1 MTNTKREIIMKGFD
15 PIALLGVQDE
25 NLKLLRQHFNATITA
40 RGERLIIVGQF
51 EVVEQI
57 HHVLNEL
64 IHLIPKRKQ
73 LDATD
78 INTVINMETD
88 HNEKVYSGPD
98 ESIILFT
105 HKGIIKPRTPGQE
118 AYFRASMEND
128 ITFAIGPA
136 GTGKTYQAVAIAVA
150 ALKNHEIS
158 RIVLTRP
165 AVEAGERLGFLPGDM
180 KEKIDPYLAP
190 LYDAMRSMIA
200 PEKFKSYIEQHVIEI
215 VPLAFMRGRTLD
227 DAYLILDEAQN
238 TTDLQMKMFLTR
250 IGVNSKAFINGD
262 ITQIDLPQHQ
272 RSGLCTAIEILK
284 DIEGI
289 AICKLTTIDVVR
301 HPLVKKII
309 EAYDG
314 GGKKENKKEEK
325 S

>member
-15 PIALLGVQDE
+15 PIALLGVRDE
-25 NLKLLRQHFNATITA
+25 NLKLLRQHFNATIAA
-40 RGERLIIVGQF
+40 RGERLIIDGQF

-88 HNEKVYSGPD
+88 NHEKVYSGPD

-118 AYFRASMEND
+118 TYFRASMEND

-136 GTGKTYQAVAIAVA
+136 GTGKTYQAVAVAVA

-200 PEKFKSYIEQHVIEI
+200 PEKFKSYIEQHIIEI

-227 DAYLILDEAQN
+227 NAYLILDEAQN

-314 GGKKENKKEEK
+314 GNEK
-325 S
+325 

>member
-15 PIALLGVQDE
+15 PIALLGVRDE
-25 NLKLLRQHFNATITA
+25 NLKVLRKHFNATITA
-40 RGERLIIVGQF
+40 RGERLIIDGDF

-57 HHVLNEL
+57 HHILNEM

-73 LDATD
+73 LDTTD
-78 INTVINMETD
+78 VNTIINMETD

-98 ESIILFT
+98 DSIILFT
-105 HKGIIKPRTPGQE
+105 HKGIIKPRTAGQE
-118 AYFRASMEND
+118 AYFRASLEND
-128 ITFAIGPA
+128 MPFAIGPA
-136 GTGKTYQAVAIAVA
+136 GTGKTYLAVAVAVA

-158 RIVLTRP
+158 RIILTRP

-180 KEKIDPYLAP
+180 KDKIDPYLAP

-200 PEKFKSYIEQHVIEI
+200 PEKFKAYLDQHVIEI
-215 VPLAFMRGRTLD
+215 VPLAYMRGRTLD
-227 DAYLILDEAQN
+227 NAYLILDEAQN

-250 IGVNSKAFINGD
+250 IGVNSKAFITGD
-262 ITQIDLPQHQ
+262 ITQIDLPFNQ
-272 RSGLCTAIEILK
+272 RSGLCTAIDILK

-289 AICKLTTIDVVR
+289 AICELTTIEVVR

-309 EAYDG
+309 ESYDG
-314 GGKKENKKEEK
+314 SGENKK
-325 S
+325 

>member
-1 MTNTKREIIMKGFD
+1 MTNTKREIIIKGFD
-15 PIALLGVQDE
+15 PIALLGVRDE
-25 NLKLLRQHFNATITA
+25 NLKLLRQHFNATIIA
-40 RGERLIIVGQF
+40 RGERLIIEGQF

-78 INTVINMETD
+78 VNTVINMETD
-88 HNEKVYSGPD
+88 HHEKVYSGPD
-98 ESIILFT
+98 DSIILFT
-105 HKGIIKPRTPGQE
+105 HKGVIKPRTVGQE
-118 AYFRASMEND
+118 AYYRASLENY
-128 ITFAIGPA
+128 ITFASGPA
-136 GTGKTYQAVAIAVA
+136 GTGKTYQAVAVAIA

-158 RIVLTRP
+158 RIILTRP

-190 LYDAMRSMIA
+190 LYDAMRFMIA
-200 PEKFKSYIEQHVIEI
+200 PEKFKAYIDQHVIEI
-215 VPLAFMRGRTLD
+215 VPLAYMRGRTLD
-227 DAYLILDEAQN
+227 NAYLILDEAQN

-262 ITQIDLPQHQ
+262 ITQIDLPKHQ
-272 RSGLCTAIEILK
+272 SSGLCTAIEILK

-289 AICKLTTIDVVR
+289 AICELNVIDVVR
-301 HPLVKKII
+301 HPLVKEII
-309 EAYDG
+309 IAYEG
-314 GGKKENKKEEK
+314 EKKKVDN
-325 S
+325 SQ

>member
-40 RGERLIIVGQF
+40 RGEHLIIDGQF

-64 IHLIPKRKQ
+64 IHLIPNRKQ
-73 LDATD
+73 LDTTD

-88 HNEKVYSGPD
+88 YHEKVYSGPD

-105 HKGIIKPRTPGQE
+105 HKGVIKPRTAGQD
-118 AYFRASMEND
+118 AYYRASLEND

-136 GTGKTYQAVAIAVA
+136 GTGKTYQAVAVAVA

-158 RIVLTRP
+158 RIILTRP

-190 LYDAMRSMIA
+190 LYDAMRFMIA

-215 VPLAFMRGRTLD
+215 VPLAYMRGRTLD
-227 DAYLILDEAQN
+227 NAYLILDEAQN

-262 ITQIDLPQHQ
+262 ITQIDLSQNQ
-272 RSGLCTAIEILK
+272 RSGLCTAIDILK

-289 AICKLTTIDVVR
+289 AICELSIADIVR

-314 GGKKENKKEEK
+314 DGKKE
-325 S
+325 

>member
-1 MTNTKREIIMKGFD
+1 LF
-15 PIALLGVQDE
+15 GVRDE

-40 RGERLIIVGQF
+40 RGEHLIIDGQF

-88 HNEKVYSGPD
+88 HHEKVYSGPD

-118 AYFRASMEND
+118 TYFRASMEND

-136 GTGKTYQAVAIAVA
+136 GTGKTYQAVAVAVA

-200 PEKFKSYIEQHVIEI
+200 PEKFKSYIEQHIIEI

-227 DAYLILDEAQN
+227 NAYLILDEAQN

-314 GGKKENKKEEK
+314 GNEK
-325 S
+325 

>member
-1 MTNTKREIIMKGFD
+1 M
-15 PIALLGVQDE
+15 L
-25 NLKLLRQHFNATITA
+25 A
-40 RGERLIIVGQF
+40 R
-51 EVVEQI
+51 
-57 HHVLNEL
+57 
-64 IHLIPKRKQ
+64 K
-73 LDATD
+73 
-78 INTVINMETD
+78 
-88 HNEKVYSGPD
+88 Y
-98 ESIILFT
+98 
-105 HKGIIKPRTPGQE
+105 
-118 AYFRASMEND
+118 ASMEND

-289 AICKLTTIDVVR
+289 AICELTTIDVVR

-314 GGKKENKKEEK
+314 GSESKK
-325 S
+325 

>member
-15 PIALLGVQDE
+15 PIALLGVRDE
-25 NLKLLRQHFNATITA
+25 NLKVLRKHFNATITA
-40 RGERLIIVGQF
+40 RGERLIIDGEF

-57 HHVLNEL
+57 HHILNEM

-78 INTVINMETD
+78 VSTIINMETD

-98 ESIILFT
+98 DSIILFT
-105 HKGIIKPRTPGQE
+105 HKGIIKPRTAGQE
-118 AYFRASMEND
+118 AYFRASLEND

-136 GTGKTYQAVAIAVA
+136 GTGKTYQAVAVAVA

-158 RIVLTRP
+158 RIILTRP

-180 KEKIDPYLAP
+180 KDKIDPYLAP

-200 PEKFKSYIEQHVIEI
+200 PEKFKAYLEQHVVEI
-215 VPLAFMRGRTLD
+215 VPLAYMRGRTLD
-227 DAYLILDEAQN
+227 NAYLILDEAQN

-250 IGVNSKAFINGD
+250 IGVNSKAFITGD
-262 ITQIDLPQHQ
+262 ITQIDLPYNQ
-272 RSGLCTAIEILK
+272 RSGLCTAIDILR

-289 AICKLTTIDVVR
+289 AVCELKTVDVVR

-309 EAYDG
+309 DAYDG
-314 GGKKENKKEEK
+314 NGKEKEKTDM
-325 S
+325 

>member
-15 PIALLGVQDE
+15 PIALLGVRDE
-25 NLKLLRQHFNATITA
+25 NLKVLRQHFNATITA
-40 RGERLIIVGQF
+40 RGERLIIDGEF

-57 HHVLNEL
+57 HHILNEM
-64 IHLIPKRKQ
+64 IHLVPKRKQ

-78 INTVINMETD
+78 VSTIINMETD

-98 ESIILFT
+98 DSIILFT
-105 HKGIIKPRTPGQE
+105 HKGIIKPRTAGQE
-118 AYFRASMEND
+118 AYYRASLEND

-136 GTGKTYQAVAIAVA
+136 GTGKTYQAVAVAIA

-158 RIVLTRP
+158 RIILTRP

-200 PEKFKSYIEQHVIEI
+200 PEKFKAYLEQHVIEI
-215 VPLAFMRGRTLD
+215 VPLAYMRGRTLD
-227 DAYLILDEAQN
+227 NAYLILDEAQN

-250 IGVNSKAFINGD
+250 IGVNSKAFITGD
-262 ITQIDLPQHQ
+262 VTQIDLPYKQ
-272 RSGLCTAIEILK
+272 RSGLCTAINILN
-284 DIEGI
+284 DIPGI
-289 AICKLTTIDVVR
+289 AICELKTIDVVR

-309 EAYDG
+309 DAYSAESG
-314 GGKKENKKEEK
+314 ARSQKTE
-325 S
+325 

>member
-215 VPLAFMRGRTLD
+215 VPLAFMHGRTLD